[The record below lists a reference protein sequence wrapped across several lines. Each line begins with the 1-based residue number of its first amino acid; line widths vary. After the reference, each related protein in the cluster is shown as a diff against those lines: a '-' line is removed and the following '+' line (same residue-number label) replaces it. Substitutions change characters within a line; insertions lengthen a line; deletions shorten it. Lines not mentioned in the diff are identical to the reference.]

1 MELVNFSGKNKIFHI
16 HIQTGHIKDDI
27 MQNHEGKQKK
37 FKMKFQDSM
46 DKANFFFG
54 TLPFS
59 PWVVLAMWLHMGA
72 PQKKHGK

>member
-1 MELVNFSGKNKIFHI
+1 
-16 HIQTGHIKDDI
+16 
-27 MQNHEGKQKK
+27 
-37 FKMKFQDSM
+37 MKFQDSM